1 MEKPND
7 VRHEPGPRH
16 VSFETLAV
24 HAGRE
29 DFGAQG
35 VHAPP
40 IDLSTTYPTGDLD
53 AATASIDAMGQGGAP
68 TGSFIYARF
77 HNPTVARYEAAL
89 ASLEGAEA
97 SVAFASGMAALT
109 AVLLAA
115 REAGRGH
122 VVAVRPLYGGS
133 DALLAGGLLGHEV
146 TFTTAAGVKD
156 AVRPD
161 TCLVLLET
169 PGNPTL
175 DLVDIAQ
182 AVRDAAGAPVLVD
195 STFMTPVLQRPL
207 ELGAA
212 LVLHSATKFLGG
224 HGDVIAGVV
233 ASSEAWAARLRRVRV
248 ATGALLHP
256 MAAFLLHR
264 GLPTLPLRVRAA
276 QDGAR
281 MIAERL
287 ARHPLVT
294 KVHYPGLA
302 GADPQGLLGR
312 QMAGPGGVLSFEVA
326 GGFEAA
332 RAVLAGVRIVVSA
345 VSLGTTDTLI
355 QHPAGLTHRCVAEG
369 AKAASGISESL
380 LRLSVGLEDPE
391 DLWRDLAQAI
401 AAAHA
406 GRAPASASRIAEP
419 TRA

>member
-1 MEKPND
+1 MMRPNPVRGKPL
-7 VRHEPGPRH
+7 
-16 VSFETLAV
+16 SFETLAV

-29 DFGAQG
+29 DFEEIG

-40 IDLSTTYPTGDLD
+40 LDLSTTYPTGPLD
-53 AATASIDAMGQGGAP
+53 EATASIDAIGRGEPP

-77 HNPTVARYEAAL
+77 HNPTVARYERAL

-115 REAGRGH
+115 REKGKGH

-133 DALLAGGLLGHEV
+133 DALLAGGLLGHDV
-146 TFTTAAGVKD
+146 TFTAPDGLKA

-161 TCLVLLET
+161 TCLVILET
-169 PGNPTL
+169 PANPTL
-175 DLVDIAQ
+175 DLVDIEE
-182 AVRDAAGAPVLVD
+182 AVRHASGAPVLVD

-207 ELGAA
+207 ELGAT

-224 HGDVIAGVV
+224 HGDVVAGVV
-233 ASSEAWAARLRRVRV
+233 ATGRAWAARLRKVRI

-264 GLPTLPLRVRAA
+264 GLPTLALRVRAA

-281 MIAERL
+281 MLAERL
-287 ARHPLVT
+287 ARHPHVSR
-294 KVHYPGLA
+294 VHFPGLP
-302 GADPQGLLGR
+302 GADPRGLVGR
-312 QMAGPGGVLSFEVA
+312 QMAGPGSVLAFEVA

-332 RAVLAGVRIVVSA
+332 RRVLASVRIAASA
-345 VSLGTTDTLI
+345 VSLGSTDTLI
-355 QHPAGLTHRCVAEG
+355 QHPAGLTHRCMTDQ
-369 AKAASGISESL
+369 AKATTGISESL

-391 DLWRDLAQAI
+391 DLWADLERALAV
-401 AAAHA
+401 AHDA
-406 GRAPASASRIAEP
+406 KAEKPRVASVPSTGR
-419 TRA
+419 

>member
-1 MEKPND
+1 MMKPND
-7 VRHEPGPRH
+7 VRGKGL
-16 VSFETLAV
+16 SLETLAV

-29 DFGAQG
+29 DFGEIG

-40 IDLSTTYPTGDLD
+40 LDLSTTYPTGDLA
-53 AATASIDAMGQGGAP
+53 AATLSIDSMGKGGP
-68 TGSFIYARF
+68 PSGSFIYARF

-97 SVAFASGMAALT
+97 AVAFSSGMAALT

-115 REAGRGH
+115 RESGKNH

-146 TFTTAAGVKD
+146 AFTTPSGVNAAI
-156 AVRPD
+156 RPD
-161 TCLVLLET
+161 TALVVLET

-175 DLVDIAQ
+175 ELVDIAR
-182 AVRDAAGAPVLVD
+182 AVRDAAGVPVLVD

-207 ELGAA
+207 ELGAS

-233 ASSEAWAARLRRVRV
+233 ATSEAWAARVRRVRV

-256 MAAFLLHR
+256 LAAFLLHR
-264 GLPTLPLRVRAA
+264 GLPTLPLRVKAA

-287 ARHPLVT
+287 ARHPAVT
-294 KVHYPGLA
+294 RVHYPGLP
-302 GADPQGLLGR
+302 GADPAGLVGR
-312 QMAGPGGVLSFEVA
+312 QMAGPGSVLSFEVA
-326 GGFEAA
+326 GGFGAASRVLEA
-332 RAVLAGVRIVVSA
+332 VRIMVSA
-345 VSLGTTDTLI
+345 VSLGSTDTLI
-355 QHPAGLTHRCVAEG
+355 QHPAGLTHHCMSEKTR
-369 AKAASGISESL
+369 SSTGISESL

-391 DLWRDLAQAI
+391 DLWADLEQALQ
-401 AAAHA
+401 AAHEQSGEA
-406 GRAPASASRIAEP
+406 RLEPAEAAPLR
-419 TRA
+419 

>member
-1 MEKPND
+1 M
-7 VRHEPGPRH
+7 
-16 VSFETLAV
+16 ETLAV

-29 DFGAQG
+29 DFGEIA

-40 IDLSTTYPTGDLD
+40 LDLSTTYPTGDLAD
-53 AATASIDAMGQGGAP
+53 ATASIDAMGKGGAP

-89 ASLEGAEA
+89 AALEGAEA
-97 SVAFASGMAALT
+97 AVAFSSGMAALT
-109 AVLLAA
+109 ACLLAA
-115 REAGRGH
+115 RESGKNH

-146 TFTTAAGVKD
+146 TFTTPGGVKD

-161 TCLVLLET
+161 TCLVVLET

-175 DLVDIAQ
+175 DLVDIG
-182 AVRDAAGAPVLVD
+182 RAAGDAGGVPVLVD

-212 LVLHSATKFLGG
+212 IVMHSATKFLGG

-233 ASSEAWAARLRRVRV
+233 ATSEAWAMRVRKVRV

-256 MAAFLLHR
+256 LAAFLLHR
-264 GLPTLPLRVRAA
+264 GLPTLPLRVKAA

-281 MIAERL
+281 MIADRL
-287 ARHPLVT
+287 ARHPQVVR
-294 KVHYPGLA
+294 VHYPGLP

-312 QMAGPGGVLSFEVA
+312 QMAGPGSVLSFEVK

-332 RAVLAGVRIVVSA
+332 RRVLDAVRVLVPA
-345 VSLGTTDTLI
+345 VSLGSTDTLI
-355 QHPAGLTHRCVAEG
+355 QHPAGLTHRCMSDQ
-369 AKAASGISESL
+369 AKATTGISESL
-380 LRLSVGLEDPE
+380 LRVSVGIEDPE
-391 DLWRDLAQAI
+391 DLWADLEEALD
-401 AAAHA
+401 AAHA
-406 GRAPASASRIAEP
+406 EAPAGQAAVPARASAE
-419 TRA
+419 

>member
-1 MEKPND
+1 MMKPNP
-7 VRHEPGPRH
+7 VRGKRL
-16 VSFETLAV
+16 SFDTLAV

-29 DFGAQG
+29 DFGEIG

-40 IDLSTTYPTGDLD
+40 LDLSTTYPTGDLT
-53 AATASIDAMGQGGAP
+53 AATASIDSLGKGGTP

-89 ASLEGAEA
+89 AALEGAEA
-97 SVAFASGMAALT
+97 AVAFAAGMAALT

-115 REAGRGH
+115 REGGKNH

-146 TFTTAAGVKD
+146 SFTTPAGVKD
-156 AVRPD
+156 AVRPE

-175 DLVDIAQ
+175 DLVDIEQ
-182 AVRDAAGAPVLVD
+182 AVRDAASVPVLVD

-233 ASSEAWAARLRRVRV
+233 ATSEAWAARLRKVRV

-281 MIAERL
+281 IIAERL
-287 ARHPLVT
+287 ARHRDVT

-302 GADPQGLLGR
+302 GADPAGLLGR
-312 QMAGPGGVLSFEVA
+312 QMAGPGSVLSFELA

-332 RAVLAGVRIVVSA
+332 RRVLASVKIMVSA
-345 VSLGTTDTLI
+345 VSLGATDTLI
-355 QHPAGLTHRCVAEG
+355 QHPAGLTHRCMADS
-369 AKAASGISESL
+369 AKAKTGISESL
-380 LRLSVGLEDPE
+380 LRLSVGLEDAE
-391 DLWRDLAQAI
+391 DLWRDLEQALE
-401 AAAHA
+401 AAHA
-406 GRAPASASRIAEP
+406 PADPRPAATTSAV
-419 TRA
+419 

>member
-1 MEKPND
+1 MKQPND
-7 VRHEPGPRH
+7 IRPEPLAI
-16 VSFETLAV
+16 ETLAV

-29 DFGAQG
+29 DFAKIG

-40 IDLSTTYPTGDLD
+40 LDLSTTYPTGDL
-53 AATASIDAMGQGGAP
+53 AEATASIDSMGRGGEP
-68 TGSFIYARF
+68 TGSFVYARF
-77 HNPTVARYEAAL
+77 HNPTVARYEKAL
-89 ASLEGAEA
+89 AALEGAEA
-97 SVAFASGMAALT
+97 AVAFASGMAALS

-115 REAGRGH
+115 REAGKNH

-146 TFTTAAGVKD
+146 TFTTPGGIAA

-161 TCLVLLET
+161 TCLVILET

-175 DLVDIAQ
+175 DLVDIGK
-182 AVRDAAGAPVLVD
+182 AVADAGGVPVLVD

-233 ASSEAWAARLRRVRV
+233 ATGEAWAARVRRVRI

-264 GLPTLPLRVRAA
+264 GLPTLPVRVKAA

-287 ARHPLVT
+287 VRHPHVV
-294 KVHYPGLA
+294 KVHYPGLP

-312 QMAGPGGVLSFEVA
+312 QMAGPGSVLSFEVA

-332 RAVLAGVRIVVSA
+332 RTVLDRVRLLVSA
-345 VSLGTTDTLI
+345 VSLGSTDTLI
-355 QHPAGLTHRCVAEG
+355 QHPAGLTHRCVSDEAR
-369 AKAASGISESL
+369 AATGVRASL
-380 LRLSVGLEDPE
+380 LRVSVGLEDPE
-391 DLWRDLAQAI
+391 DLWRDLARALD
-401 AAAHA
+401 AAHA
-406 GRAPASASRIAEP
+406 TAPAAEAER
-419 TRA
+419 TTHHGA

>member
-1 MEKPND
+1 MMKPNP
-7 VRHEPGPRH
+7 VRDKRL
-16 VSFETLAV
+16 SFETLAV

-29 DFGAQG
+29 DFGEIG

-40 IDLSTTYPTGDLD
+40 LDLSTTYPTGPLD
-53 AATASIDAMGQGGAP
+53 EATASIDAVGRGEPP

-97 SVAFASGMAALT
+97 AVAFASGMAAFT

-115 REAGRGH
+115 RERGMNQ

-133 DALLAGGLLGHEV
+133 DALLASGLLGHDV
-146 TFTTAAGVKD
+146 TFTTPGGLKE

-161 TCLVLLET
+161 TALVVLET

-175 DLVDIAQ
+175 DLVDIGE
-182 AVRDAAGAPVLVD
+182 AVRHANGVPVLVD

-207 ELGAA
+207 ELGAT

-224 HGDVIAGVV
+224 HGDAVAGVV
-233 ASSEAWAARLRRVRV
+233 ATSQIWAARLRKVRI

-264 GLPTLPLRVRAA
+264 GLPTLALRVRAA

-281 MIAERL
+281 MLAERL
-287 ARHPLVT
+287 ARHPQVSR
-294 KVHYPGLA
+294 VYFPGLP
-302 GADPQGLLGR
+302 GADPSGLVGR
-312 QMAGPGGVLSFEVA
+312 QMAGPGSVLAFEVT

-332 RAVLAGVRIVVSA
+332 RRVLANVQIIVSA
-345 VSLGTTDTLI
+345 VSLGSTDTLI
-355 QHPAGLTHRCVAEG
+355 QHPAGLTHRCMSDQ
-369 AKAASGISESL
+369 AKATAGISESL

-391 DLWRDLAQAI
+391 DLWADLDQALARAHEAKAERP
-401 AAAHA
+401 AAASVSTT
-406 GRAPASASRIAEP
+406 G
-419 TRA
+419 

>member
-1 MEKPND
+1 MEMPNSL
-7 VRHEPGPRH
+7 RHGHEGL
-16 VSFETLAV
+16 SFDTLAV

-29 DFGAQG
+29 DFGEIG

-40 IDLSTTYPTGDLD
+40 LDLSTTYPTGDLD
-53 AATASIDAMGQGGAP
+53 AATASIDSLGKGGQP
-68 TGSFIYARF
+68 IGSSIYARF
-77 HNPTVARYEAAL
+77 HNPTVARYEGAL
-89 ASLEGAEA
+89 AALEGAEA

-115 REAGRGH
+115 RQPGRNH

-133 DALLAGGLLGHEV
+133 DALLASGLLGHDV
-146 TFTTAAGVKD
+146 TFTTPAGVKE
-156 AVRPD
+156 AVRAE
-161 TCLVLLET
+161 TCLVVLET

-175 DLVDIAQ
+175 DLVDIEQ
-182 AVRDAAGAPVLVD
+182 AVRDAAGVPVLVD

-233 ASSEAWAARLRRVRV
+233 ATSEAWAARVRKV
-248 ATGALLHP
+248 RIATGALLHP

-281 MIAERL
+281 IIAERL
-287 ARHPLVT
+287 ARHRGVT

-302 GADPQGLLGR
+302 GADPARLLGR
-312 QMAGPGGVLSFEVA
+312 QMAGPGSVLAFELA

-332 RAVLAGVRIVVSA
+332 RRVLASVKIMVSA
-345 VSLGTTDTLI
+345 VSLGATDTLI
-355 QHPAGLTHRCVAEG
+355 QHPAGLTHRCVADS
-369 AKAASGISESL
+369 AKAQTGISASL

-391 DLWRDLAQAI
+391 DLWRDLEQALASATAGVALPVAE
-401 AAAHA
+401 AAAV
-406 GRAPASASRIAEP
+406 
-419 TRA
+419 